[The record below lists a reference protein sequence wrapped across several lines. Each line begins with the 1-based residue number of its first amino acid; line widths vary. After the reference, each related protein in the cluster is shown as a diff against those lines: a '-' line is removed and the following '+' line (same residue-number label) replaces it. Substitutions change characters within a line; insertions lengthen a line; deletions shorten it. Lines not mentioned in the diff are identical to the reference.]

1 MSDKFIR
8 RSRKTAA
15 RMVGG
20 EMVVLSVVDS
30 SLYNLNAIASLVW
43 QAADG
48 ATPLRAIVEARIVP
62 HFEIDAENTAYAAL
76 CALSENG
83 QFDKKKLAKA
93 VKDLDI
99 DPDKADPATA

>member
-15 RMVGG
+15 RIVGG

-62 HFEIDAENTAYAAL
+62 HFEIDAETAYRDAL
-76 CALSENG
+76 ELVVALGRHGILE
-83 QFDKKKLAKA
+83 
-93 VKDLDI
+93 V
-99 DPDKADPATA
+99 ADTPITAETP

>member
-30 SLYNLNAIASLVW
+30 SLYNLNEIASLVW

-48 ATPLRAIVEARIVP
+48 TTPLRVIVDDRIVP
-62 HFEIDAENTAYAAL
+62 HFEIDAATAYRDALELVAAL
-76 CALSENG
+76 SRHGILEVA
-83 QFDKKKLAKA
+83 DTPLAA
-93 VKDLDI
+93 ESR
-99 DPDKADPATA
+99 

>member
-1 MSDKFIR
+1 MAAGRVSEKYIR

-30 SLYNLNAIASLVW
+30 SLYNLNEIASLVW

-48 ATPLRAIVEARIVP
+48 TTPLRAIVEERIVP
-62 HFEIDAENTAYAAL
+62 HFEIDAETAYRDAL
-76 CALSENG
+76 ELISALGHRGILEVG
-83 QFDKKKLAKA
+83 DAPLTGET
-93 VKDLDI
+93 
-99 DPDKADPATA
+99 P